1 MTKELE
7 SIIGNSGDAYF
18 ATDTSEV
25 YVWDVNKKKWVNIGA
40 LKGNKGDPGQS
51 ANEILMSPDPVAY
64 FDQIYGETD
73 IITGNL
79 IVDISG
85 TEPDATEIFNAALK
99 ENE

>member
-1 MTKELE
+1 
-7 SIIGNSGDAYF
+7 
-18 ATDTSEV
+18 
-25 YVWDVNKKKWVNIGA
+25 
-40 LKGNKGDPGQS
+40 
-51 ANEILMSPDPVAY
+51 MSPDPVKY

-85 TEPDATEIFNAALK
+85 TEPDAIEIFNAALE